1 MSFIEQKCQI
11 IIINVKLSQKM
22 LPWYLFKLCK
32 LSKYEYVLHVT
43 GIGIT
48 NNSIEFFET

>member
-11 IIINVKLSQKM
+11 IIINVKLSQQM
-22 LPWYLFKLCK
+22 YLFKLCK

-48 NNSIEFFET
+48 NNSVEFLET